1 MPSRFQ
7 EKLNRTFCALVPVF
21 ILAAALSASE
31 IENRRT
37 VHLQFPGGT
46 IVTAEIADSLN
57 EVRTGLMFREFLEAG
72 EGMLLVFKS
81 PDFHTIW
88 MKNCR
93 IPLDI
98 IWLSPEFRIVHIE
111 ENVPPCLE
119 DPCPSYRT
127 MQKAR
132 YVLEVN
138 AGVVRVEG
146 LSLGDDLILLDPL
159 PGASD

>member
-1 MPSRFQ
+1 MPFRLK
-7 EKLNRTFCALVPVF
+7 EKWFRIVYVLAPVF
-21 ILAAALSASE
+21 ILSPALSASE

-46 IVTAEIADSLN
+46 IVTAEIADTLDS
-57 EVRTGLMFREFLEAG
+57 VRTGLMYRDYLEAG
-72 EGMLLVFKS
+72 EGMLLVFTAL
-81 PDFHTIW
+81 DFHTIW

-98 IWLSPEFRIVHIE
+98 IWLSPEFSIVHME
-111 ENVPPCLE
+111 ENVPPCRE
-119 DPCPSYRT
+119 DPCPSYGT

-138 AGVVRVEG
+138 AGVVRDEG
-146 LSLGDDLILLDPL
+146 LSLGDSLILLEPL
-159 PGASD
+159 PTASD